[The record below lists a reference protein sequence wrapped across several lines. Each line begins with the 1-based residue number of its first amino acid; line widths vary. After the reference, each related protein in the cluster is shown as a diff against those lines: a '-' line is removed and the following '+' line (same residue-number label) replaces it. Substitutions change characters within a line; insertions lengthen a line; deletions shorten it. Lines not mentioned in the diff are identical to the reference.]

1 MSVISLDEQRKK
13 RANSLRQELVS
24 PRNIPLEQLGL
35 RPTEED
41 YNYRQMALILFVL
54 DTAAN
59 ARLKINSRVARACSM
74 WVGVCASEGWIS
86 TATAEDQWG
95 SRWFLTESGLST
107 RVTLSEMV
115 SYTKGVIDEDIN

>member
-1 MSVISLDEQRKK
+1 M
-13 RANSLRQELVS
+13 
-24 PRNIPLEQLGL
+24 EQLGL

-115 SYTKGVIDEDIN
+115 SYTKGEIDEDIN

>member
-1 MSVISLDEQRKK
+1 
-13 RANSLRQELVS
+13 
-24 PRNIPLEQLGL
+24 
-35 RPTEED
+35 
-41 YNYRQMALILFVL
+41 
-54 DTAAN
+54 
-59 ARLKINSRVARACSM
+59 M

-115 SYTKGVIDEDIN
+115 SYTKGEIDEDIK